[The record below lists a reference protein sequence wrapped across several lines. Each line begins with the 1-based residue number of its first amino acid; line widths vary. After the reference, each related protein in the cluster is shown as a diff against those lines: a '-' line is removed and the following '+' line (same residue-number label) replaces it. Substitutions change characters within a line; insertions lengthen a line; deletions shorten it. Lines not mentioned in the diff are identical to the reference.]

1 MERLL
6 QYLDDLDDLYGMVGL
21 IVERLRRCLYALFS
35 YSLVVAGAA
44 AGVWLALRHPP
55 LALAT
60 CILTIMAKVAERR
73 NVDLTGVRAELVKDM
88 AADPDRRIGTIRTV
102 LHMPAGLDEKDQT
115 ILERAALTCP
125 VHRSL
130 AGSIDL
136 PIEFRY
142 GD

>member
-1 MERLL
+1 MTSITVEYTGDYHCRAVHGPSGQTLTT
-6 QYLDDLDDLYGMVGL
+6 DLPQDNGGKGEFFSPTDLV
-21 IVERLRRCLYALFS
+21 
-35 YSLVVAGAA
+35 
-44 AGVWLALRHPP
+44 PT
-55 LALAT
+55 ALAT

-142 GD
+142 GE